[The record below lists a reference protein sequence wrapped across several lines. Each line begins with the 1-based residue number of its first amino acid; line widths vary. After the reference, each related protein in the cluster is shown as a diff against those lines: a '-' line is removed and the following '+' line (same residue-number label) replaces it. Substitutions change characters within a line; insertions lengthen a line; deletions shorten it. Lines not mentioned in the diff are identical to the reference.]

1 MQQNQELK
9 PFTPYQKF
17 VIAIIALI
25 QFTVVLDFMVMSPLS
40 PIVMESLKINPTQ
53 FGFVVAAY
61 AFSAA
66 LSGILTAGVADKY
79 DRKKFLLVF
88 YTGFVIGTLF
98 CAIAPTYEFLLAA
111 RVFTGLFGGVIGAI
125 GMAIVTDLFEIN
137 QRGRVFGFTQMGFSA
152 SQVLGIPISLW
163 LASKWSWNSPFY
175 LIVFLATLM
184 GVIMLMK
191 LQPVTGHLALQKGQ
205 GSNALPHLW
214 NTLKRKKYIT
224 GYIATA
230 LLPLGGFML
239 MPFGSA
245 FAEYNLGVKE
255 DQLPIIFLATGVASM
270 AVFPI
275 LGRLS
280 DKYNKV
286 AIFAIASAW
295 SIVMVIV
302 HTHWYQIPL
311 WLVLTSNILMFAGIM
326 GRIVPSSILISAMPE
341 MKDRGAFM
349 SINSSL
355 QQMAGG
361 IASVIAGYIVVQETP
376 KSLLQNIDIVGFV
389 VAGVTLISI
398 YVVYRV
404 YNLVKGQLP
413 PPRAKSTM
421 GAPAPKKQ
429 EPVLVAE

>member
-9 PFTPYQKF
+9 PFTSYQKF
-17 VIAIIALI
+17 VIAIISLI

-40 PIVMESLKINPTQ
+40 PIVMESLNIKPAQ

-61 AFSAA
+61 AFSAFI
-66 LSGILTAGVADKY
+66 SGILSAGVADKY

-88 YTGFVIGTLF
+88 YAGFVVGTLF
-98 CAIAPTYEFLLAA
+98 CAMAPTYELLLAA
-111 RVFTGLFGGVIGAI
+111 RIITGLFGGVIGAI

-163 LASKWSWNSPFY
+163 LATRWGWNSPFY
-175 LIVFLATLM
+175 VIVVLAGLM
-184 GVIMLMK
+184 GVIMLVR
-191 LQPVTGHLALQKGQ
+191 LQPVTAHLALQKGQ
-205 GSNALPHLW
+205 GDNALVHLW
-214 NTLKRKKYIT
+214 NTVKKKKYIT
-224 GYIATA
+224 AYIATA

-239 MPFGSA
+239 MPFGSG
-245 FAEYNLGVKE
+245 FAQYNLGVTR
-255 DQLPIIFLATGVASM
+255 DQLPWIFFASGVASM
-270 AVFPI
+270 AIFPI

-280 DKYNKV
+280 DKYNKM
-286 AIFAIASAW
+286 AIFAIASVW
-295 SIVMVIV
+295 SIMMVIV

-311 WLVLTSNILMFAGIM
+311 WLVLVSNILMFAGIM
-326 GRIVPSSILISAMPE
+326 GRIVPSTILISAMPE

-349 SINSSL
+349 SVNSSL

-361 IASVIAGYIVVQETP
+361 IASIVAGYIVVQDTP
-376 KSLLQNIDIVGFV
+376 ESILQNIDTVGFV
-389 VAGVTLISI
+389 VAGITLISI

-413 PPRAKSTM
+413 PPRTRNA
-421 GAPAPKKQ
+421 APAKKA
-429 EPVLVAE
+429 EPVLVTE

>member
-1 MQQNQELK
+1 MQQDQELK
-9 PFTPYQKF
+9 PFTSYQKF
-17 VIAIIALI
+17 VIAVIALI

-40 PIVMESLKINPTQ
+40 PIVMEALSINPTQ

-61 AFSAA
+61 AFSASI
-66 LSGILTAGVADKY
+66 SGILTAGIADKY

-88 YTGFVIGTLF
+88 YSGFVLGTLF
-98 CAIAPTYEFLLAA
+98 CAIAPTFELLLAA
-111 RVFTGLFGGVIGAI
+111 RIFTGLFGGVIGGI

-137 QRGRVFGFTQMGFSA
+137 QRGRVFGFAQMGFSA

-163 LASKWSWNSPFY
+163 LASKWGWNSPFF
-175 LIVFLATLM
+175 LIVIVACLM
-184 GVIMLMK
+184 GAIMIVK
-191 LQPVTGHLALQKGQ
+191 LQPVTGHLALQKG
-205 GSNALPHLW
+205 SPLPHLW

-230 LLPLGGFML
+230 ILPLGGFML

-245 FAEYNLGVKE
+245 FAEYNLGVEEK
-255 DQLPIIFLATGVASM
+255 QLPFIFLATGIASM

-295 SIVMVIV
+295 SIIMVIV

-311 WLVLTSNILMFAGIM
+311 WLVVTSNILMFAGIM
-326 GRIVPSSILISAMPE
+326 GRIVPSTILISAMPD

-361 IASVIAGYIVVQETP
+361 IASIIAGYIVVQETP
-376 KSLLQNIDIVGFV
+376 GSILQNIDTVGFV
-389 VAGVTLISI
+389 VAGITAISI
-398 YVVYRV
+398 YLVYRV

-413 PPRAKSTM
+413 PPRVRKV
-421 GAPAPKKQ
+421 APKKV
-429 EPVLVAE
+429 EPVLATE

>member
-9 PFTPYQKF
+9 PFTSYQKF
-17 VIAIIALI
+17 VIAIVALI

-40 PIVMESLKINPTQ
+40 PIVMESLSINPTQ

-66 LSGILTAGVADKY
+66 ISGILVAGVADKF

-88 YTGFVIGTLF
+88 YAGFVAGTLF
-98 CAIAPTYEFLLAA
+98 CAVAPTYELLLTA
-111 RVFTGLFGGVIGAI
+111 RVVTGLFGGVIGAI

-152 SQVLGIPISLW
+152 SQVLGIPISLY

-175 LIVFLATLM
+175 LIVAVATIM
-184 GVIMLMK
+184 GIVMLIK
-191 LQPVTGHLALQKGQ
+191 LEPVTGHLALQKGHS
-205 GSNALPHLW
+205 SNPLPHLW

-224 GYIATA
+224 AYIATA

-245 FAEYNLGVKE
+245 FAEYNLGVAE
-255 DQLPIIFLATGVASM
+255 EQLPFIFLATGIASM
-270 AVFPI
+270 AVFPV

-286 AIFAIASAW
+286 KIFAIASAW

-302 HTHWYQIPL
+302 HTHWFQIPL
-311 WLVLTSNILMFAGIM
+311 WLVLTSNVLMFAGIM
-326 GRIVPSSILISAMPE
+326 GRIVPSTILISAMPE

-361 IASVIAGYIVVQETP
+361 IASIIAGYIVVQQTP
-376 KSLLQNIDIVGFV
+376 KSVLQGIDTVGFV
-389 VAGVTLISI
+389 VAGITLISI

-404 YNLVKGQLP
+404 YNLVKDQLP
-413 PPRAKSTM
+413 APRKQGPTAT
-421 GAPAPKKQ
+421 PAPEQ
-429 EPVLVAE
+429 EPVLIAE

>member
-61 AFSAA
+61 AFSAGVA
-66 LSGILTAGVADKY
+66 GILAAGLADKY

-88 YTGFVIGTLF
+88 YTGFVIGTLL
-98 CAIAPTYEFLLAA
+98 CGIAPTYQLLLAA

-125 GMAIVTDLFEIN
+125 GMAIITDLFEIN

-163 LASKWSWNSPFY
+163 LASRWGWNSPFY
-175 LIVFLATLM
+175 LIVGLATIMGLLM
-184 GVIMLMK
+184 AAK

-205 GSNALPHLW
+205 ASNALPHLW

-245 FAEYNLGVKE
+245 FAEYNLGVAE
-255 DQLPIIFLATGVASM
+255 EQLPIIFLATGIASM

-286 AIFAIASAW
+286 TIFAIASAW
-295 SIVMVIV
+295 SIVMVIL

-311 WLVLTSNILMFAGIM
+311 WLVLTSNVFMFAGIM
-326 GRIVPSSILISAMPE
+326 GRIVPSTILISAMPE
-341 MKDRGAFM
+341 MRDRGAFM

-355 QQMAGG
+355 QQLAGG

-376 KSLLQNIDIVGFV
+376 KSVLQNIDVVGFV
-389 VAGVTLISI
+389 VAAVSLISV
-398 YVVYRV
+398 YVIYRV
-404 YNLVKGQLP
+404 YNLVKDQLP
-413 PPRAKSTM
+413 KKGPAGP
-421 GAPAPKKQ
+421 APDAAPKK
-429 EPVLVAE
+429 EPVLAVE